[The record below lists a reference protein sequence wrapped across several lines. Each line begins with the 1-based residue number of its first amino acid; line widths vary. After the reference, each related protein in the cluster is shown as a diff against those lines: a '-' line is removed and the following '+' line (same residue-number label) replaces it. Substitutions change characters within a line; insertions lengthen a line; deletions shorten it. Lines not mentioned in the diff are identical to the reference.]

1 MKTVLMLCLVFSAG
15 QKEEA
20 VKAPVLEK
28 TTSLKNVAAPPQK
41 KKESQKKGLKETAS
55 ETASEAVPEA
65 ASEAAPEAVSETPPP
80 SAYDRQE
87 RIPAQESEHREDS
100 FSKYLVRTVFSL
112 IFIVGLM
119 YFLAKLVLPRYLQG
133 FRPNSKAQHIKVL
146 ERTPLDAKHSVYV
159 LELED
164 GERIL
169 VGTGEKGVQ
178 FLTRVDRSMGDTKV
192 PKEFNSLLASKNEE
206 EAVKDE
212 TV

>member
-1 MKTVLMLCLVFSAG
+1 VFSAG

-20 VKAPVLEK
+20 VKAPVL
-28 TTSLKNVAAPPQK
+28 
-41 KKESQKKGLKETAS
+41 KEPASQKEIVAEDSGQEQSDKKGVKTET
-55 ETASEAVPEA
+55 SEALT
-65 ASEAAPEAVSETPPP
+65 ETPPP

-87 RIPAQESEHREDS
+87 RQPKPESVSRDNS
-100 FSKYLVRTVFSL
+100 FSTYLVRTVFSL
-112 IFIVGLM
+112 ILIVGLM

-178 FLTRVDRSMGDTKV
+178 FLTRVDRSANDKRV
-192 PKEFNSLLASKNEE
+192 SKEFNSLLEPKNEE
-206 EAVKDE
+206 ETLEEKAV
-212 TV
+212 

>member
-1 MKTVLMLCLVFSAG
+1 MKTVLLICLVFSAG

-20 VKAPVLEK
+20 VKAPA
-28 TTSLKNVAAPPQK
+28 LKEPASQKEIVAEDSGQ
-41 KKESQKKGLKETAS
+41 EQSDKKGLET
-55 ETASEAVPEA
+55 E
-65 ASEAAPEAVSETPPP
+65 APEVVADTPPP

-87 RIPAQESEHREDS
+87 RLPKQESVAHEDS
-100 FSKYLVRTVFSL
+100 LSTYLARTVFSL
-112 IFIVGLM
+112 ILIVGLM

-178 FLTRVDRSMGDTKV
+178 FLTRVDRSTNDKTV
-192 PKEFNSLLASKNEE
+192 SKEFNSLLEPQNEE
-206 EAVKDE
+206 ETLEEKAV
-212 TV
+212 